1 MAGSLQP
8 QPLAGCP
15 KNMVYGPCAGV
26 GVDLSCEVADS
37 RCVFI
42 GAKLP
47 RWHAERES
55 EVPVLTAGATAM
67 AARMASGN
75 VVIAD
80 FPARALDLDSL
91 LGCAGTLLG
100 AVDCVLVGD
109 SPQSRVQFP
118 PAYRAHLIQQTGLPV
133 WAGVNCR
140 DRNRVALDGEL
151 AALAASGV
159 AGVHC
164 VTGDHPLIGHRA
176 DAAPVFDLDSSRLAA
191 LARRRGHLV
200 SVAEAPA
207 SPPVELRPFRLAE
220 KVRAG
225 ADVCFLNHCGP
236 VAAVVD
242 FLERVEPATGP
253 SHFVA
258 CVPVVLDAE
267 SAEVLKGFPSLV
279 LPPGY
284 LDRILS
290 ASNPSAAGI
299 ATAIELAEQ
308 LLSVPG
314 VSGVNLSGGPA
325 VGAEEAFAKGLA
337 QIGRALAG

>member
-8 QPLAGCP
+8 PPLAGCP

-37 RCVFI
+37 QCVFI
-42 GAKLP
+42 GAGLP
-47 RWHAERES
+47 PWHGEREAD
-55 EVPVLTAGATAM
+55 VPVLTAGATAM
-67 AARMASGN
+67 AARMARGK

-80 FPARALDLDSL
+80 FPARALDLESL
-91 LGCAGTLLG
+91 LGCAGTLFG

-151 AALAASGV
+151 AALAVSGV

-164 VTGDHPLIGHRA
+164 VTGDHPRIGHRA

-191 LARRRGHLV
+191 LARHRGHLV

-207 SPPVELRPFRLAE
+207 SPPVELRPLRLAE
-220 KVRAG
+220 KVKAG
-225 ADVCFLNHCGP
+225 AEVCFVNHCGP
-236 VAAVVD
+236 AAAVAD
-242 FLERVEPATGP
+242 FLDRVDPAARP

-258 CVPVVLDAE
+258 CVPVVLDAG
-267 SAEVLKGFPSLV
+267 SAAVLRAFPGAA

-299 ATAIELAEQ
+299 AAAIELAEQ

-314 VSGVNLSGGPA
+314 VSGVNLSGCPA
-325 VGAEEAFAKGLA
+325 EGAEKAFAEGLA
-337 QIGRALAG
+337 QIGRALAD